1 MIEKTLGIVLKQIKY
16 GETSIIAHLYTRRWG
31 RIAILVPG
39 ARTSSKNRK
48 AYLFQPL
55 TILEMEVYYKA
66 HRELQKI
73 KEVRNHSPFM
83 HLTGDP
89 VKSSVVIFLAEIL
102 NKALREEEPN
112 EELFDFLDSHIQF
125 LDLTDQGVANFHIYF
140 LLRLS
145 RHLGFNP
152 EIPPVQDNLWFDLIH
167 GTFATSA
174 PLHDSF
180 LTPELSALLIRF
192 LSVQA
197 SGLASIEIDRNT
209 RVELLEGI
217 LRFYYRHMEGLGEIK
232 SHTVLHAL
240 FD

>member
-16 GETSIIAHLYTRRWG
+16 GDTSLIAHLYTRRWG
-31 RIAILVPG
+31 RIGIIVPG
-39 ARTSSKNRK
+39 ARSSSKNRK

-55 TILEMEVYYKA
+55 TILELDIYYKA
-66 HRELQKI
+66 NRELQNI
-73 KEVRNHSPFM
+73 KEVKNHSPFM

-89 VKSSVVIFLAEIL
+89 VKSSVALFLAEIL

-112 EELFDFLDSHIQF
+112 EELFDFLDNHIQL
-125 LDLTDQGVANFHIYF
+125 LDLTDQGIGNFHIYF

-145 RHLGFNP
+145 RYLGFNP
-152 EIPPVQDNLWFDLIH
+152 GVPPAQSNLWFDLAL
-167 GTFATSA
+167 GTFTTTP
-174 PLHDSF
+174 PLNGSF
-180 LTPELSALLIRF
+180 LAPELTALLIRF

-197 SGLASIEIDRNT
+197 SDLASVVIDRQK
-209 RVELLEGI
+209 RIELLEGI
-217 LRFYYRHMEGLGEIK
+217 LRYYYLHLEGLGEIK

>member
-16 GETSIIAHLYTRRWG
+16 GETSLIVHLYTRKWG
-31 RIAILVPG
+31 RIGIMVRG
-39 ARTSSKNRK
+39 ARTSSKSRK

-55 TILEMEVYYKA
+55 TILELEVYHK
-66 HRELQKI
+66 HSRDLQNIREA
-73 KEVRNHSPFM
+73 RNHSPFM

-89 VKSSVVIFLAEIL
+89 VKSSVALFLSEIL

-112 EELFDFLDSHIQF
+112 EELFDFLDSHIQM
-125 LDLTDQGVANFHIYF
+125 LDVIDQGVANFHLYF

-152 EIPPVQDNLWFDLIH
+152 GIPPAETGLWFDLAL
-167 GTFATSA
+167 GTFTTSP

-180 LTPELSALLIRF
+180 LTPGLTTLMIRF
-192 LSVQA
+192 LTVQA
-197 SGLASIEIDRNT
+197 TGLATIDIDRTT
-209 RVELLEGI
+209 RMELLEGI
-217 LRFYYRHMEGLGEIK
+217 LRYYYLHLEGLGEIK
-232 SHTVLHAL
+232 SHTVLHSL

>member
-16 GETSIIAHLYTRRWG
+16 GETSLIAHLYTRRWG
-31 RIAILVPG
+31 RIGIMVPG

-55 TILEMEVYYKA
+55 TILELEVYYKA
-66 HRELQKI
+66 NRDLQNI
-73 KEVRNHSPFM
+73 KEVKNHSPFM

-89 VKSSVVIFLAEIL
+89 VKSSVALFLAEIL

-125 LDLTDQGVANFHIYF
+125 LDLTDQGIANFHIYF

-145 RHLGFNP
+145 RYLGFNP
-152 EIPPVQDNLWFDLIH
+152 GVPPAQSDLWFDLAL
-167 GTFATSA
+167 GAFTTAP
-174 PLHDSF
+174 PLHGSF
-180 LTPELSALLIRF
+180 LTPELTTLLIRF

-197 SGLASIEIDRNT
+197 SDLASVVIDRNK
-209 RVELLEGI
+209 RIELLEGI
-217 LRFYYRHMEGLGEIK
+217 LRYYYLHLEGLGEIK
-232 SHTVLHAL
+232 SH
-240 FD
+240 

>member
-31 RIAILVPG
+31 RIGIMVPG

-55 TILEMEVYYKA
+55 TILELEVYYKA
-66 HRELQKI
+66 NRDLQNI
-73 KEVRNHSPFM
+73 KEVKNHSPFM

-89 VKSSVVIFLAEIL
+89 VKSSVALFLAEIL

-112 EELFDFLDSHIQF
+112 EELFDFLNSHIQF
-125 LDLTDQGVANFHIYF
+125 LDLTDQGIANFHLYF

-152 EIPPVQDNLWFDLIH
+152 GIPPAQSDLWFDLAH
-167 GTFATSA
+167 GTFTTSP

-180 LTPELSALLIRF
+180 LTPELTTLLIRF

-197 SGLASIEIDRNT
+197 SDLASIVIDRNK
-209 RVELLEGI
+209 RIELLEGI
-217 LRFYYRHMEGLGEIK
+217 LRYYYLHLEGLGEIK

>member
-16 GETSIIAHLYTRRWG
+16 GETSLIAHLYTRRWG
-31 RIAILVPG
+31 RMAILVPG

-55 TILEMEVYYKA
+55 TILELEVYYKA
-66 HRELQKI
+66 SRDLQKI
-73 KEVRNHSPFM
+73 KEVKNHCPFM

-89 VKSSVVIFLAEIL
+89 VKSSVALFLSDVL
-102 NKALREEEPN
+102 HKALREEEPN
-112 EELFDFLDSHIQF
+112 EDLFDFLNTHIQF
-125 LDLTDQGVANFHIYF
+125 LDLSDQGTANFHIYF

-152 EIPPVQDNLWFDLIH
+152 GIPPSGTELWFDLTLGIF
-167 GTFATSA
+167 TETP
-174 PLHDSF
+174 PLHGAF
-180 LTPELSALLIRF
+180 LTPELTALLSRF

-197 SGLASIEIDRNT
+197 SGLGSIVIDRHS
-209 RVELLEGI
+209 RIELLEGI
-217 LRFYYRHMEGLGEIK
+217 LRYYYLHMEGLGEIK

-240 FD
+240 FE